1 MGEEKKFKYASE
13 RERVRRVNKALFIG
27 FAMIYF
33 CIIVAAVTQ
42 LALHEVSF
50 GGAMSIVVLSV
61 LFLAVVGLLLKT
73 NPMGNTARNTSLIL
87 MAIMVML
94 GSLFL
99 NANYVMVFACFP
111 PIGYIAYNDFKFQ
124 TRAFFITG
132 IVSSL
137 QFFIRWLVLKSLI
150 NPLGDAQ
157 TVFAVLLV
165 LLAAL
170 FMGKINSDFLR
181 DITGKL
187 KEEHHQVRS
196 MMQDVLHVAGKV
208 RQGTTDAMSV
218 VDKLS
223 DSTGVVTGAVRD
235 ITDSTQ
241 NTAENIQ
248 NQTVMTQ
255 NIQNSIDEILNRA
268 EHMVS
273 IAKDSAEV
281 NDNGMKIMDNLKE
294 QAKIISETNA
304 DVSMTMAHL
313 QEKAE
318 EVKSVVGTIFAI
330 SNQTNLLALN
340 ASIESARAGEA
351 GRGFAVVADE
361 IRQLAE
367 KTKEETENIERV
379 LEELSENA
387 QAAANAVAS
396 SVDATNTEDKLI
408 NDASDSFNDISEDVN
423 NLTTQINE
431 VDRMLNELAQAN
443 NQIVDAITQLSATT
457 EEVTASS
464 SQAESLSNENLENAG
479 NAKNFLNDV
488 MDVAAE
494 LDKYTASHN
503 NDDDDDED
511 DEEENSVEES

>member
-1 MGEEKKFKYASE
+1 MEKEIFKYASE
-13 RERVRRVNKALFIG
+13 RERFRRINRALFLG
-27 FAMIYF
+27 FAMVYV
-33 CIIVAAVTQ
+33 CIIVAASTQ
-42 LALHEVSF
+42 MALHEVSSKA
-50 GGAMSIVVLSV
+50 GISIIALSV
-61 LFLAVVGLLLKT
+61 LFLSIIGLLLKK
-73 NPMGNTARNTSLIL
+73 NPMGSLARNVSVIL
-87 MAIMVML
+87 MVVIVML

-99 NANYVMVFACFP
+99 NSNYMIVFGCFP

-124 TRAFFITG
+124 KRAFFLLG
-132 IVSSL
+132 IVSSA
-137 QFFIRWLVLKSLI
+137 QFFIRWLVLKSLT
-150 NPLGDAQ
+150 NPLQ
-157 TVFAVLLV
+157 ETVFAVLLV
-165 LLAAL
+165 LMAAL
-170 FMGKINSDFLR
+170 LICKINSEFLR

-187 KEEHHQVRS
+187 KSEQDEINN
-196 MMQDVLHVAGKV
+196 MMNDVLNVADRV
-208 RQGTTDAMSV
+208 RQGTTEAMSV

-248 NQTVMTQ
+248 SQTVMTQ
-255 NIQNSIDEILNRA
+255 NIQQSIDDILVRA
-268 EHMVS
+268 EQMVS
-273 IAKDSAEV
+273 IAKDSEEV
-281 NDNGMKIMDNLKE
+281 NVNGMKIMDHLKE

-379 LEELSENA
+379 LDELSENA

-396 SVDATNTEDKLI
+396 SVDATNTEDALI
-408 NDASDSFNDISEDVN
+408 NDASDSFSNISEDVN
-423 NLTTQINE
+423 SLTSTINE
-431 VDRMLNELAQAN
+431 VDKMLNDLAQAN

-464 SQAESLSNENLENAG
+464 SQAESLSNENLENAD
-479 NAKNFLNDV
+479 NARTFLTGV

-494 LDKYTASHN
+494 LDKYTAN
-503 NDDDDDED
+503 AEAA
-511 DEEENSVEES
+511 EEEEEVEENSEED

>member
-1 MGEEKKFKYASE
+1 MREEGKFKYASE
-13 RERVRRVNKALFIG
+13 RERVRRINRALFIG

-33 CIIVAAVTQ
+33 CIVVAAATQ
-42 LALHEVSF
+42 LFAHEVSAMA
-50 GGAMSIVVLSV
+50 GGTIIVLSIV
-61 LFLAVVGLLLKT
+61 FLAIVGLLLKM
-73 NPMGNTARNTSLIL
+73 NPMGTAARNVSAIL
-87 MAIMVML
+87 MAIMVIL
-94 GSLFL
+94 GSMFL
-99 NANYVMVFACFP
+99 NSNYVMVFACFP

-124 TRAFFITG
+124 TRAFFILG
-132 IVSSL
+132 IVDSL
-137 QFFIRWLVLKSLI
+137 QFFIRWLILKSLTE
-150 NPLGDAQ
+150 PLADAQ

-170 FMGKINSDFLR
+170 FMGKINSDFLY

-187 KEEHHQVRS
+187 KEEQNQVQS
-196 MMQDVLHVAGKV
+196 MMKDVLHVAGRV

-218 VDKLS
+218 VNKLS
-223 DSTGVVTGAVRD
+223 DSTGTVTGAVRD
-235 ITDSTQ
+235 ITESTQ

-255 NIQNSIDEILNRA
+255 NIQQSIDDILLRA
-268 EHMVS
+268 EQMVS
-273 IAKDSAEV
+273 IAKDSEQV
-281 NDNGMKIMDNLKE
+281 NVNGMKIMDNLKE

-318 EVKSVVGTIFAI
+318 EVKSVVGTIFEI
-330 SNQTNLLALN
+330 SSQTNLLALN

-379 LEELSENA
+379 LDELSQNA
-387 QAAANAVAS
+387 QAAADAVSS
-396 SVDATNTEDKLI
+396 SVDATNTEDALI
-408 NDASDSFNDISEDVN
+408 NDASDSFSNISEDVN
-423 NLTTQINE
+423 SLTGMIDE
-431 VDRMLNELAQAN
+431 VDNMLNELAQAN

-479 NAKNFLNDV
+479 NARTFLNDV
-488 MDVAAE
+488 MEVSAE
-494 LDKYTASHN
+494 LDKYTANAS
-503 NDDDDDED
+503 DMVDED
-511 DEEENSVEES
+511 DETVE

>member
-13 RERVRRVNKALFIG
+13 RERFRRINRALFLG

-33 CIIVAAVTQ
+33 CIIVAATTQ
-42 LALHEVSF
+42 MALHEVSTKA
-50 GGAMSIVVLSV
+50 GVSIIVLSV
-61 LFLAVVGLLLKT
+61 LFLAIIGLLLKK
-73 NPMGNTARNTSLIL
+73 NPMGNLARNVSAIL
-87 MAIMVML
+87 MVVMVML
-94 GSLFL
+94 GSLSL
-99 NANYVMVFACFP
+99 NANYMMVFGCFP

-124 TRAFFITG
+124 KRAFFLLG
-132 IVSSL
+132 IAASA
-137 QFFIRWLVLKSLI
+137 QFFIRWLVLKSLT
-150 NPLGDAQ
+150 NPLADAQ

-165 LLAAL
+165 LVAAL
-170 FMGKINSDFLR
+170 LMCKINSEFLR

-187 KEEHHQVRS
+187 KEEHNQVRD
-196 MMQDVLHVAGKV
+196 MMHDVLHVAGKV
-208 RQGTTDAMSV
+208 RQGTTDAMGV
-218 VDKLS
+218 VDRLS

-235 ITDSTQ
+235 ITDSTHH
-241 NTAENIQ
+241 TAENIQ

-255 NIQNSIDEILNRA
+255 NIQNSIDDILNRA

-273 IAKDSAEV
+273 IAKDSEEV
-281 NDNGMKIMDNLKE
+281 NVNGMKIMDSLKE

-304 DVSMTMAHL
+304 NVSMTMAHL

-379 LEELSENA
+379 LDELSENA
-387 QAAANAVAS
+387 MAAANAVAS

-408 NDASDSFNDISEDVN
+408 NDASDSFNNISEDVN
-423 NLTTQINE
+423 SLTTQINE
-431 VDRMLNELAQAN
+431 VDRMLNDLAHAN

-464 SQAESLSNENLENAG
+464 SQAESLSNENLENAD
-479 NAKNFLNDV
+479 NARNFLNDV

-494 LDKYTASHN
+494 LDKYTSATAIGEE
-503 NDDDDDED
+503 DD
-511 DEEENSVEES
+511 DEEETEE